1 MKEVYLP
8 TKDET
13 RDFKNSP
20 LLKDFKNSPLLN
32 DLLSKP
38 ASLKNLCR
46 NSLRK
51 SMRILTGGRT
61 IKPLVAKLENLNV
74 ITWNGQKMP
83 LPKTLGNFLLCDPP
97 INWRK
102 DMVIKKKIRLFVCQ
116 YLCTRLPTRWRLCC
130 IPAIRR
136 LTPPSLQRR
145 RTKRIPVTV
154 LKKQHWRNKMANRY
168 WEIVIHYVQYK

>member
-1 MKEVYLP
+1 MRQAMKEVYLP

-51 SMRILTGGRT
+51 SMRILTEGRT
-61 IKPLVAKLENLNV
+61 IRPLVASLENSLY
-74 ITWNGQKMP
+74 

-97 INWRK
+97 VNWRK
-102 DMVIKKKIRLFVCQ
+102 EMVIKIKSDYLFVNICV
-116 YLCTRLPTRWRLCC
+116 LGSSVKTDS
-130 IPAIRR
+130 
-136 LTPPSLQRR
+136 SLLQ
-145 RTKRIPVTV
+145 P
-154 LKKQHWRNKMANRY
+154 KKKAETH
-168 WEIVIHYVQYK
+168 

>member
-1 MKEVYLP
+1 MRQAMKEVYLP

-51 SMRILTGGRT
+51 SMRILTEGRT
-61 IKPLVAKLENLNV
+61 IRPLVASLENSLY
-74 ITWNGQKMP
+74 

-97 INWRK
+97 VNWRK
-102 DMVIKKKIRLFVCQ
+102 EMVIKIKSDCLFVNICV
-116 YLCTRLPTRWRLCC
+116 LGSSVKTDS
-130 IPAIRR
+130 
-136 LTPPSLQRR
+136 SLLQ
-145 RTKRIPVTV
+145 P
-154 LKKQHWRNKMANRY
+154 KKKAETH
-168 WEIVIHYVQYK
+168 

>member
-32 DLLSKP
+32 NLLSKP

-51 SMRILTGGRT
+51 SMRILTEGRT
-61 IKPLVAKLENLNV
+61 IRPLVASLENSLY
-74 ITWNGQKMP
+74 

-97 INWRK
+97 VNWRK
-102 DMVIKKKIRLFVCQ
+102 EMVIKIKSDCLFVNICV
-116 YLCTRLPTRWRLCC
+116 LGSSVKTDS
-130 IPAIRR
+130 
-136 LTPPSLQRR
+136 SLLQ
-145 RTKRIPVTV
+145 P
-154 LKKQHWRNKMANRY
+154 KKKGETH
-168 WEIVIHYVQYK
+168 

>member
-1 MKEVYLP
+1 MRQAMKEVYLP

-51 SMRILTGGRT
+51 SMRILTEGRT
-61 IKPLVAKLENLNV
+61 IRPLVASLENSLY
-74 ITWNGQKMP
+74 

-97 INWRK
+97 VNWRK
-102 DMVIKKKIRLFVCQ
+102 EMVIKIKSDYLFVNICV
-116 YLCTRLPTRWRLCC
+116 LGCSVKTDS
-130 IPAIRR
+130 
-136 LTPPSLQRR
+136 SLLQ
-145 RTKRIPVTV
+145 P
-154 LKKQHWRNKMANRY
+154 KKKAETH
-168 WEIVIHYVQYK
+168 

>member
-8 TKDET
+8 TKDEIS
-13 RDFKNSP
+13 RW
-20 LLKDFKNSPLLN
+20 
-32 DLLSKP
+32 KP

-61 IKPLVAKLENLNV
+61 IRPLVAKLENLNV

-97 INWRK
+97 VNWRK
-102 DMVIKKKIRLFVCQ
+102 EMVIKIKSDCLFVNICV
-116 YLCTRLPTRWRLCC
+116 LGSSVKTDS
-130 IPAIRR
+130 
-136 LTPPSLQRR
+136 SLLQ
-145 RTKRIPVTV
+145 P
-154 LKKQHWRNKMANRY
+154 KKKAETH
-168 WEIVIHYVQYK
+168 

>member
-1 MKEVYLP
+1 MRQAMKEVYLP

-13 RDFKNSP
+13 R
-20 LLKDFKNSPLLN
+20 DFKNSPLLN

-61 IKPLVAKLENLNV
+61 IRPLVASLENSLY
-74 ITWNGQKMP
+74 

-97 INWRK
+97 VNWRK
-102 DMVIKKKIRLFVCQ
+102 EMVIKIKSDCLFVNICV
-116 YLCTRLPTRWRLCC
+116 LGSSVKTDS
-130 IPAIRR
+130 
-136 LTPPSLQRR
+136 SLLQ
-145 RTKRIPVTV
+145 P
-154 LKKQHWRNKMANRY
+154 KKKAETH
-168 WEIVIHYVQYK
+168 

>member
-51 SMRILTGGRT
+51 SMRILTEGRT
-61 IKPLVAKLENLNV
+61 IRPLVAKLENLNV

-97 INWRK
+97 VNWRK
-102 DMVIKKKIRLFVCQ
+102 EMVIKIKSDYLFVNICV
-116 YLCTRLPTRWRLCC
+116 LGSSVKTDS
-130 IPAIRR
+130 
-136 LTPPSLQRR
+136 SLLQ
-145 RTKRIPVTV
+145 P
-154 LKKQHWRNKMANRY
+154 KKKAETH
-168 WEIVIHYVQYK
+168 

>member
-1 MKEVYLP
+1 MRQAMKEVYLP

-51 SMRILTGGRT
+51 SMRILTEGRT
-61 IKPLVAKLENLNV
+61 IRPLVASLENSLY
-74 ITWNGQKMP
+74 
-83 LPKTLGNFLLCDPP
+83 LHKTLGNFLLCDPP
-97 INWRK
+97 VNWRK
-102 DMVIKKKIRLFVCQ
+102 EMVIKIKSDYLFVNICV
-116 YLCTRLPTRWRLCC
+116 LGSSVKTDS
-130 IPAIRR
+130 
-136 LTPPSLQRR
+136 SLLQ
-145 RTKRIPVTV
+145 P
-154 LKKQHWRNKMANRY
+154 KKKAETH
-168 WEIVIHYVQYK
+168 

>member
-1 MKEVYLP
+1 MRQAMKEVYLP

-61 IKPLVAKLENLNV
+61 IRPLVAKLENLNV
-74 ITWNGQKMP
+74 ITWDEQKMP

-97 INWRK
+97 VNWRK
-102 DMVIKKKIRLFVCQ
+102 EMVIKIKSDCLFVNICV
-116 YLCTRLPTRWRLCC
+116 LGSSVKTDS
-130 IPAIRR
+130 
-136 LTPPSLQRR
+136 SLLQ
-145 RTKRIPVTV
+145 P
-154 LKKQHWRNKMANRY
+154 KKKGETH
-168 WEIVIHYVQYK
+168 